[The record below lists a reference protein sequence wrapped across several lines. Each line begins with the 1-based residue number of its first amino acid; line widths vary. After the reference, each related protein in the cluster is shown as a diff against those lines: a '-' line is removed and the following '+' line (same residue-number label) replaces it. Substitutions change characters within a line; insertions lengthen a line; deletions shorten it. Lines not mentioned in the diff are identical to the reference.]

1 MHGCKNIVKM
11 KEEKDL
17 ENIKEEEVKA
27 EKVETEAKEDSEKT
41 AKKKAPKKS
50 KKTKSKS
57 KEDKLKDE
65 IEILN
70 QNNGELKDK
79 YLRLVAEYDNFRKRT
94 AKEKIDLRE
103 QSKADLLIDFL
114 NVVDDID
121 RAMQHVNDAKDVEA
135 LKEGMNLINHKFYEF
150 LKANNVQEIEAK
162 EKEFD
167 TDLHEAITKFPV
179 QEEEQKGKV
188 IDVVQ
193 KGFKINEKVIR
204 FAKVVVGE

>member
-1 MHGCKNIVKM
+1 MI
-11 KEEKDL
+11 EEKDL
-17 ENIKEEEVKA
+17 ENIKEEVKT
-27 EKVETEAKEDSEKT
+27 EIVETEAKEDSEKT

-50 KKTKSKS
+50 KKIKSKS
-57 KEDKLKDE
+57 KEEKLKDE

-79 YLRLVAEYDNFRKRT
+79 YLRLIAEYDNFRKRT

-103 QSKADLLIDFL
+103 QSKADLLVDFL
-114 NVVDDID
+114 NVVDDVD
-121 RAMQHVNDAKDVEA
+121 RAIQHVNDAKDIEA

-150 LKANNVQEIEAK
+150 LKSNNIQEIEAK

-179 QEEEQKGKV
+179 QEEDQKGKV